1 MRTPTRT
8 IISLALVGLL
18 GGAASLAQAQ
28 QVSGRVI
35 SSTPIHDANGQAGYS
50 VTYEYAGQR
59 YTTRTDSPPGQTIA
73 LQLSPMGVATNSPAP
88 DQPPPAAY
96 NDGNPQ
102 NWNNVEAQPGVVVGA
117 GGAPA
122 PAYGAP
128 VYGGPVYGAP
138 GYAQPM
144 YVQPAYG
151 YGYGYAAPWLAVAPI
166 GLSLNFG
173 YSHGWGGGYYRH
185 GWH

>member
-8 IISLALVGLL
+8 IIGLALVGLL

-35 SSTPIHDANGQAGYS
+35 SSTPIRDANGQAGYS
-50 VTYEYAGQR
+50 VVYEYAGQR
-59 YTTRTDSPPGQTIA
+59 YTTRMDSPPGATIA
-73 LQLSPMGVATNSPAP
+73 LQVSPMGVATSPLA
-88 DQPPPAAY
+88 DQPPPMAY

-102 NWNNVEAQPGVVVGA
+102 NWDNVQAEPGVVVGA

-128 VYGGPVYGAP
+128 VYGGPVYAP
-138 GYAQPM
+138 AYAAPV

-151 YGYGYAAPWLAVAPI
+151 YGYASPWVAAPI

-173 YSHGWGGGYYRH
+173 YSRGWGGGGYRH
-185 GWH
+185 GWR